1 VLSTRHIMKEVN
13 ELIGINL
20 KRMRE
25 ERGYSIGKLS
35 EIVQVSKS
43 MLSQIEKGETNP
55 SVGTIWKIAN
65 GLRVS
70 FTSLLNEQTD
80 TFNVVRKSSIKK
92 ISQEDEKYSLYPYF
106 PYSADKKFEIYSV
119 ELEAN
124 SEHFSEAHVKGVE
137 EYFMVTKGEIK
148 VLIGTEEIVLRSGD
162 AINFL
167 AEKEHSYI
175 NMSQEISTGV
185 IILYYND

>member
-1 VLSTRHIMKEVN
+1 MKEVN

-20 KRMRE
+20 KKLRE
-25 ERGYSIGKLS
+25 ERGYSMSKLA

-70 FTSLLNEQTD
+70 FTSLLNEQID
-80 TFNVVRKSSIKK
+80 TFKVIKK
-92 ISQEDEKYSLYPYF
+92 MKVKPITQDDEGYAIFPYF
-106 PYSADKKFEIYSV
+106 PYNADKKFEMYAV
-119 ELEAN
+119 ELAPN
-124 SEHFSEAHVKGVE
+124 SEHYSEAHVKGVE
-137 EYFMVTKGEIK
+137 EYFLVTAGCIQVMIGQESV
-148 VLIGTEEIVLRSGD
+148 VLDCGD

-167 AEKEHSYI
+167 AEKEHRYQ
-175 NMSQEISTGV
+175 NLGDERATGV
-185 IILYYND
+185 IVLYYNE

>member
-1 VLSTRHIMKEVN
+1 MKEVN
-13 ELIGINL
+13 ELIGLNL
-20 KRMRE
+20 KKLRE

-70 FTSLLNEQTD
+70 FTSLLNED
-80 TFNVVRKSSIKK
+80 IETFKVVKKEQIKR
-92 ISQEDEKYSLYPYF
+92 ISQEDDKYAIYPYF
-106 PYSADKKFEIYSV
+106 PYSNDKKFEMYAV

-124 SEHFSEAHVKGVE
+124 SEHYSEAHVKGVE
-137 EYFMVTKGEIK
+137 EYFLVTKGKIK
-148 VLIGTEEIVLRSGD
+148 VCIGTEEIILDSGD
-162 AINFL
+162 AINFT

-175 NMSQEISTGV
+175 NLSESLSTGV

>member
-1 VLSTRHIMKEVN
+1 MKEVN

-20 KRMRE
+20 KKMRE

-65 GLRVS
+65 GLRIS
-70 FTSLLNEQTD
+70 FTSLLNEPTE
-80 TFNVVRKSSIKK
+80 TFKVVRKSQIKRLT
-92 ISQEDEKYSLYPYF
+92 QEDEKYAIYPYF
-106 PYSADKKFEIYSV
+106 PYSSDKKFEMYSV
-119 ELEAN
+119 ELEAD
-124 SEHFSEAHVKGVE
+124 SEHYSEAHVKGVE
-137 EYFMVTKGEIK
+137 EYFMVTKGEIQ
-148 VLIGTEEIVLRSGD
+148 VQIGVEEITLNTGD

-167 AEKEHSYI
+167 AEKEHRYI
-175 NMSQEISTGV
+175 NQNNEISTGV